1 MYKIIHFLVVFFQLH
16 QSLCLSISIPLYV
29 IGMSVEMLAML
40 VASAIQG
47 QVVAVYNTE
56 MAAACQHLDTPAPQ
70 AVTLWATVL
79 PL

>member
-1 MYKIIHFLVVFFQLH
+1 
-16 QSLCLSISIPLYV
+16 
-29 IGMSVEMLAML
+29 MSVEMLAML

-56 MAAACQHLDTPAPQ
+56 RAAACQQLDTPAPQ
-70 AVTLWATVL
+70 TVTQQATVL